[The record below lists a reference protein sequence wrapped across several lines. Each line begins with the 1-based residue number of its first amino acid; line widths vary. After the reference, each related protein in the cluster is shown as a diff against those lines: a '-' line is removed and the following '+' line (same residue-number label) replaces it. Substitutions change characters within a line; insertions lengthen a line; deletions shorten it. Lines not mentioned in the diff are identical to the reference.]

1 MEDHSILLIIRSH
14 ENDIQIEKHFIPELA
29 RFREDLVQILRSMM
43 DKGQTR
49 ITDSELNSITT
60 KLVELHENNLPA

>member
-14 ENDIQIEKHFIPELA
+14 ENDIQIEKHFNPELA

-49 ITDSELNSITT
+49 ITDDELDNITS
-60 KLVELHENNLPA
+60 KLAEVREDGYPA